1 METVLG
7 YLSALGKDAVFFL
20 ISFVLFYIGKK
31 IKDWIEPGDLD
42 HEIVINNNTAVST
55 GLAGYYLGLT
65 LILLVILASPGVDF
79 VSDCFQVLYYGLLGI
94 LLLNLSYFVNGRII
108 FRNLDFNELV
118 YSGKN
123 TAVGAVVFGSSIA
136 SSIIIAASL
145 SGESSALSFSI
156 WKELELLEPIQ
167 KLLDG
172 TVLGVLFFLIGQ
184 IALILFTIAYR
195 KMIPYSLD
203 LELKEK
209 ENLASGISYSGA
221 LIALGIIIARALH
234 KELSS
239 MEHTLFHIFLDF
251 LLGLIVI
258 PAVRL
263 LADAVILP
271 GSTLKEEIS
280 RDQNV
285 GVGILEAVVL
295 ISFAGILFFT
305 V

>member
-1 METVLG
+1 MEMILG
-7 YLSALGKDAVFFL
+7 YLSVLGRDAVFFL
-20 ISFVLFYIGKK
+20 ISFILFYIGKK

-42 HEIVINNNTAVST
+42 QEIVVKNNTAVST
-55 GLAGYYLGLT
+55 GLSGYYLGLT
-65 LILLVILASPGVDF
+65 LILLVILSSPGTDF
-79 VSDCFQVLYYGLLGI
+79 ISDCFQVLYYGILGI
-94 LLLNLSYFVNGRII
+94 LLLNLSYFINDKLI
-108 FRNLDFNELV
+108 FRSLDFNELV
-118 YSGKN
+118 YSGRN
-123 TAVGAVVFGSSIA
+123 VAVGAVVFGSSLA

-145 SGESSALSFSI
+145 SGENAGLTFSI
-156 WKELELLEPIQ
+156 WKNSGLLEPVQ

-172 TVLGVLFFLIGQ
+172 TLLGIVFFIVGQ

-195 KMIPYSLD
+195 KIVPYSLD
-203 LELKEK
+203 VELKEK

-221 LIALGIIIARALH
+221 LVALGIIIARALH
-234 KELSS
+234 KDPVS
-239 MEHTLFHIFLDF
+239 MEHTLFQIFLDF
-251 LLGLIVI
+251 ILGLLVI

-263 LADAVILP
+263 LTDAVILP

-295 ISFAGILFFT
+295 VSFAGILFYA

>member
-7 YLSALGKDAVFFL
+7 YLSSLGKDAVFFL

-42 HEIVINNNTAVST
+42 HEIIVNNNTAVSS

-65 LILLVILASPGVDF
+65 LILLVILSSPGTDF
-79 VSDCFQVLYYGLLGI
+79 VSDCFQVLFYGLLGI
-94 LLLNLSYFVNGRII
+94 LLLNLSYFINDKII
-108 FRNLDFNELV
+108 FRTFDFNELV
-118 YSGKN
+118 YSGRN

-136 SSIIIAASL
+136 SSVIIAASL
-145 SGESSALSFSI
+145 SGDSSALSFSV
-156 WKELELLEPIQ
+156 WKELGLLEPIQ

-172 TVLGVLFFLIGQ
+172 TVLGVLFFSIGQ
-184 IALILFTIAYR
+184 IALILFTFAYR

-203 LELKEK
+203 LELKDR
-209 ENLASGISYSGA
+209 ENLAAGISYSGA

-234 KELSS
+234 KDPVS
-239 MEHTLFHIFLDF
+239 MEQTLFHIFLDF
-251 LLGLIVI
+251 ILGLIVI

-263 LADAVILP
+263 LTDAVILP

-285 GVGILEAVVL
+285 GVGLLEAVVL
-295 ISFAGILFFT
+295 ISFAGILFYA

>member
-7 YLSALGKDAVFFL
+7 YLSTLGKDAVFFL

-42 HEIVINNNTAVST
+42 QEIIANNNTAVSS

-65 LILLVILASPGVDF
+65 LILLVILSSPGTDF
-79 VSDCFQVLYYGLLGI
+79 VSDCFQVLFYGLLGI
-94 LLLNLSYFVNGRII
+94 LLLNLSYFINDKII
-108 FRNLDFNELV
+108 FRTFDFNELV
-118 YSGKN
+118 YSGRN
-123 TAVGAVVFGSSIA
+123 AAVGTVIFGSSVA
-136 SSIIIAASL
+136 SSVIIAASL
-145 SGESSALSFSI
+145 SGDSSGHSFSL
-156 WKELELLEPIQ
+156 WKDFGLLEPIQ

-172 TVLGVLFFLIGQ
+172 TALGVLFFSIGQ
-184 IALILFTIAYR
+184 IALILFTFAYR

-203 LELKEK
+203 LELKER
-209 ENLASGISYSGA
+209 ENLAAGISYSGA

-234 KELSS
+234 KDPVSIEL
-239 MEHTLFHIFLDF
+239 TLLHIFLDF
-251 LLGLIVI
+251 ILGLIVI

-263 LADAVILP
+263 ITDAVILP

-285 GVGILEAVVL
+285 GVGLLEAVVL
-295 ISFAGILFFT
+295 ISFAGILFYA

>member
-1 METVLG
+1 MEMILG
-7 YLSALGKDAVFFL
+7 YLSVLGRDAVFFL
-20 ISFVLFYIGKK
+20 ISFILFYIGKK

-42 HEIVINNNTAVST
+42 QEIVVKNNTAVST
-55 GLAGYYLGLT
+55 GLSGYYLGLT
-65 LILLVILASPGVDF
+65 LILLVILSSPGTDF
-79 VSDCFQVLYYGLLGI
+79 ISDCFQVLYYGILGI
-94 LLLNLSYFVNGRII
+94 LLLNLSYFINDKLM
-108 FRNLDFNELV
+108 FRSLDFNELV
-118 YSGKN
+118 YSGRN
-123 TAVGAVVFGSSIA
+123 VAVGAVVFGSSLA

-145 SGESSALSFSI
+145 SGENAGLAFSI
-156 WKELELLEPIQ
+156 WKNSGLLEPVQ

-172 TVLGVLFFLIGQ
+172 TLLGIVFFIVGQ

-195 KMIPYSLD
+195 KIVPYSLD
-203 LELKEK
+203 VELKEK

-221 LIALGIIIARALH
+221 LVALGIIIARALH
-234 KELSS
+234 KDPVS
-239 MEHTLFHIFLDF
+239 MEHTLFQIFLDF
-251 LLGLIVI
+251 ILGLLVI

-263 LADAVILP
+263 LTDAVILP

-295 ISFAGILFFT
+295 VSFAGILFYA

>member
-1 METVLG
+1 MEMILG
-7 YLSALGKDAVFFL
+7 YLSVLGRDAVFFL
-20 ISFVLFYIGKK
+20 ISFILFYIGKK

-42 HEIVINNNTAVST
+42 QEIVVKNNTAVST
-55 GLAGYYLGLT
+55 GLSGYYLGLT
-65 LILLVILASPGVDF
+65 LILLVILSSPGTDF
-79 VSDCFQVLYYGLLGI
+79 ISDCFQVLYYGILGI
-94 LLLNLSYFVNGRII
+94 LLLNLSYFINDKLI
-108 FRNLDFNELV
+108 FRSLDFNELV
-118 YSGKN
+118 YSGRN
-123 TAVGAVVFGSSIA
+123 VAVGAVVFGSSLA

-145 SGESSALSFSI
+145 SGENAGLTFSI
-156 WKELELLEPIQ
+156 WKNAGLLEPVQ

-172 TVLGVLFFLIGQ
+172 TLLGIVFFIVGQ

-195 KMIPYSLD
+195 KIVPYSLD
-203 LELKEK
+203 VELKEK

-221 LIALGIIIARALH
+221 LVALGIIIARALH
-234 KELSS
+234 KDPVS
-239 MEHTLFHIFLDF
+239 MEHTLFQIFLDF
-251 LLGLIVI
+251 ILGLLVI

-263 LADAVILP
+263 LTDAVILP

-295 ISFAGILFFT
+295 VSFAGILFYA

>member
-7 YLSALGKDAVFFL
+7 YLSALGRDAVFFL

-42 HEIVINNNTAVST
+42 QEIIVNNNTAVSS
-55 GLAGYYLGLT
+55 GLAGYYFGLT
-65 LILLVILASPGVDF
+65 LILLVVLSSPGTNF
-79 VSDCFQVLYYGLLGI
+79 ISDCLQVLYYGILGI
-94 LLLNLSYFVNGRII
+94 LLLNVSYFINDKVI
-108 FRNLDFNELV
+108 FRSLDFNELL

-123 TAVGAVVFGSSIA
+123 VSVGAVVFGSSV
-136 SSIIIAASL
+136 SSSVIIAASL
-145 SGESSALSFSI
+145 NGDNAGLAFSI
-156 WKELELLEPIQ
+156 WKDLGLLEPVQ

-172 TVLGVLFFLIGQ
+172 SFLGIVFFSIGQ
-184 IALILFTIAYR
+184 IALILFTFAYR
-195 KMIPYSLD
+195 KIVPYSLD
-203 LELKEK
+203 VELKEK
-209 ENLASGISYSGA
+209 ENLASGISYGGA
-221 LIALGIIIARALH
+221 LVAIGIIIARALH
-234 KELSS
+234 KDPIS
-239 MEHTLFHIFLDF
+239 MEHTLFQVFLDF
-251 LLGLIVI
+251 MLGLIVI

-263 LADAVILP
+263 VTDAVILP

-295 ISFAGILFFT
+295 ISFAGILFYA

>member
-7 YLSALGKDAVFFL
+7 YLSTLGKDAVFFL

-42 HEIVINNNTAVST
+42 HEIIINNNTAVSS

-65 LILLVILASPGVDF
+65 LILLVILSSPGVDF
-79 VSDCFQVLYYGLLGI
+79 VSDCFQVLFYGLLGI
-94 LLLNLSYFVNGRII
+94 LLLNLSYFINDKVI
-108 FRNLDFNELV
+108 FRAFDFNELI

-123 TAVGAVVFGSSIA
+123 AAVGTVVFGSSIA
-136 SSIIIAASL
+136 SSVIIAASL
-145 SGESSALSFSI
+145 SGDSSALSLSV
-156 WKELELLEPIQ
+156 WKDWGVLEPIQ

-172 TVLGVLFFLIGQ
+172 TVLGIVFFSIGQ
-184 IALILFTIAYR
+184 IALILFTFAYR

-203 LELKEK
+203 LELKDR
-209 ENLASGISYSGA
+209 ENLAAGISYSGA

-234 KELSS
+234 KDPVS
-239 MEHTLFHIFLDF
+239 MELTLFHIFLDF
-251 LLGLIVI
+251 ILGLIVI

-263 LADAVILP
+263 LTDAVILP

-285 GVGILEAVVL
+285 GVGLLEAVVL
-295 ISFAGILFFT
+295 ISFAGILFYA

>member
-1 METVLG
+1 MEMILG
-7 YLSALGKDAVFFL
+7 YLSVLGRDAVFFL
-20 ISFVLFYIGKK
+20 ISFILFYIGKK

-42 HEIVINNNTAVST
+42 QEIVVKNNTAVST
-55 GLAGYYLGLT
+55 GLSGYYLGLT
-65 LILLVILASPGVDF
+65 LILLVILSSPGTDF
-79 VSDCFQVLYYGLLGI
+79 ISDCFQVLYYGILGI
-94 LLLNLSYFVNGRII
+94 LLLNLSYFINDKLI
-108 FRNLDFNELV
+108 FRSLDFNELV
-118 YSGKN
+118 YSGRN
-123 TAVGAVVFGSSIA
+123 VAVGAVVFGSSLA

-145 SGESSALSFSI
+145 SGENAGLTFSI
-156 WKELELLEPIQ
+156 WKNAGLLEPVQ

-172 TVLGVLFFLIGQ
+172 TLLGIVFFIVGQ

-195 KMIPYSLD
+195 KIVPYSLD
-203 LELKEK
+203 VELKEK

-221 LIALGIIIARALH
+221 LVALGIIIARALH
-234 KELSS
+234 KDPVS
-239 MEHTLFHIFLDF
+239 MEHTLFQIFLDF
-251 LLGLIVI
+251 ILGLLVI

-263 LADAVILP
+263 LTDAVMLP

-295 ISFAGILFFT
+295 VSFAGILFYA

>member
-1 METVLG
+1 MEMILG
-7 YLSALGKDAVFFL
+7 YLSVLGRDAVFFL
-20 ISFVLFYIGKK
+20 ISFILFYIGKK

-42 HEIVINNNTAVST
+42 QEIVVKNNTAVST
-55 GLAGYYLGLT
+55 GLSGYYLGLT
-65 LILLVILASPGVDF
+65 LILLVILSSPGTDF
-79 VSDCFQVLYYGLLGI
+79 ISDCSQVLYYGILGI
-94 LLLNLSYFVNGRII
+94 LLLNLSYFINDKLI
-108 FRNLDFNELV
+108 FRSLDFNELV
-118 YSGKN
+118 YSGRN
-123 TAVGAVVFGSSIA
+123 VAVGAVVFGSSLA

-145 SGESSALSFSI
+145 SGENAGLAFSI
-156 WKELELLEPIQ
+156 WKNSGLLESVQ

-172 TVLGVLFFLIGQ
+172 TLLGIVFFIVGQ

-195 KMIPYSLD
+195 KIVPYSLD
-203 LELKEK
+203 VELKEK

-221 LIALGIIIARALH
+221 LVALGIIIARALH
-234 KELSS
+234 KDPVS
-239 MEHTLFHIFLDF
+239 MEHTLFQIFLDF
-251 LLGLIVI
+251 ILGLLVI

-263 LADAVILP
+263 LTDAVILP

-295 ISFAGILFFT
+295 VSFAGILFYA

>member
-7 YLSALGKDAVFFL
+7 YLSALGRDAVFFL

-42 HEIVINNNTAVST
+42 QEIIANNNTAVST
-55 GLAGYYLGLT
+55 GLSGYYFGLT
-65 LILLVILASPGVDF
+65 LILLVILASPGSDLI
-79 VSDCFQVLYYGLLGI
+79 SDCFQVLYYGILGI
-94 LLLNLSYFVNGRII
+94 LLLNLSYFINDKLI
-108 FRNLDFNELV
+108 FRSLDFNELV
-118 YSGKN
+118 YSGRN
-123 TAVGAVVFGSSIA
+123 VAVGAVVFGSSVA

-145 SGESSALSFSI
+145 SGDNAGLAFPL
-156 WKELELLEPIQ
+156 WKDLGLLEPVQ

-172 TVLGVLFFLIGQ
+172 SLLGILFFSIGQ
-184 IALILFTIAYR
+184 IALILFTFAYR
-195 KMIPYSLD
+195 KIVPYSLD
-203 LELKEK
+203 SELKEK

-221 LIALGIIIARALH
+221 LVALGIIIARALH
-234 KELSS
+234 KDPVS
-239 MEHTLFHIFLDF
+239 MEHTLFQIFLDF
-251 LLGLIVI
+251 ILGLIVI

-263 LADAVILP
+263 LTDAVILP

-295 ISFAGILFFT
+295 ISFAGILFYA